1 MKFLFALALLVTL
14 ISCIGNND
22 KYITS
27 AEAQEICLGK
37 KRSAEG
43 PTGAIAFST
52 GPRGS
57 SAGMKLNFHND
68 YLIGKDPKSVYL
80 DCIFQLSSRIKK
92 V

>member
-1 MKFLFALALLVTL
+1 MINISQVLRHKKFV
-14 ISCIGNND
+14 
-22 KYITS
+22 S
-27 AEAQEICLGK
+27 AK

-57 SAGMKLNFHND
+57 SAGIKLNFHND
-68 YLIGKDPKSVYL
+68 YLIGKDPNSVYL
-80 DCIFQLSSRIKK
+80 DCIFQLSPRIKK